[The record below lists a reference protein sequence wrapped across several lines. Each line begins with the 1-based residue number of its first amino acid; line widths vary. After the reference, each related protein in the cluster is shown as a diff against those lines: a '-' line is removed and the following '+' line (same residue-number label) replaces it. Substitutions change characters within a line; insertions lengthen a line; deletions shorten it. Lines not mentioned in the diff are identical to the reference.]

1 MSDYSDFLHRFFDAQ
16 EDIYENVIRELK
28 GGVKRSHWVWF
39 IFPQI
44 AGLGHSST
52 AKYFE
57 LHSLEEVQAYL
68 KHLTLGT
75 RIVQCTE
82 IVLTHIDVTALEI
95 FGDIDELK
103 FRSSMTLFAHMTE
116 QGSVF
121 EKALDQFFDGI
132 PDHRT
137 LEIFDDL

>member
-1 MSDYSDFLHRFFDAQ
+1 MSDYSEFLHRFVEAQ
-16 EDIYENVIRELK
+16 ENIYEDVIRELK

-68 KHLTLGT
+68 KHQTLGT

-137 LEIFDDL
+137 LEIIDGL

>member
-75 RIVQCTE
+75 RIVQCKE

>member
-103 FRSSMTLFAHMTE
+103 FRSSMTLFAHMTD

-137 LEIFDDL
+137 LEIIDDM

>member
-1 MSDYSDFLHRFFDAQ
+1 MSDYSEFLHRFVDAQ
-16 EDIYENVIRELK
+16 EDIYEDVIRELK

-68 KHLTLGT
+68 KHQTLGT
-75 RIVQCTE
+75 RMMQWTE
-82 IVLTHIDVTALEI
+82 IVLTHIGITALEI

-103 FRSSMTLFAHMTE
+103 FRSSMTLFAHITD
-116 QGSVF
+116 QGSIF
-121 EKALDQFFDGI
+121 EKALEQFFDGI
-132 PDHRT
+132 PDPRT
-137 LEIFDDL
+137 LEIIDDL